1 MAACRP
7 ESAHGVV
14 PSFRG
19 KTGGTE
25 LGLGILLGC
34 SWPRTG
40 CEVHPKLHHSHCR
53 RKGLVVL
60 HWTVIL
66 LFHIYPAP
74 ASVLLGNYVL
84 NFHICVCSKKYVSFL
99 WLSFWGKN
107 CFVNNSHFRTMLRSV
122 YHSFWW
128 KFALLHSA
136 TRFALFYIQWMF
148 TVNECSTGLK
158 LLTKVIKKCSLIY
171 RWHKYNIECKH
182 LLSPFSMNKFVF

>member
-25 LGLGILLGC
+25 SGLGILLGC

-40 CEVHPKLHHSHCR
+40 CEGHPKLHHSHCCK
-53 RKGLVVL
+53 KGLVVL

-66 LFHIYPAP
+66 LFHICPAP

-84 NFHICVCSKKYVSFL
+84 NVHICVCVEKNNQYVSL
-99 WLSFWGKN
+99 LRVSFWGKN
-107 CFVNNSHFRTMLRSV
+107 SSVNNSHFRTVLRSV
-122 YHSFWW
+122 YHSF
-128 KFALLHSA
+128 
-136 TRFALFYIQWMF
+136 
-148 TVNECSTGLK
+148 
-158 LLTKVIKKCSLIY
+158 
-171 RWHKYNIECKH
+171 
-182 LLSPFSMNKFVF
+182 